1 MKTLSRDEV
10 NEIIRV
16 RQGERSLR
24 TFAKEVGMSAAY
36 LSDVL
41 RCNREPGPRLLRVLR
56 LDKRKVVTVTYSA
69 RR

>member
-1 MKTLSRDEV
+1 M
-10 NEIIRV
+10 NEIIRT

-56 LDKRKVVTVTYSA
+56 LDRHKIVTVTYTA
-69 RR
+69 QK